1 MARSSSAAELNPI
14 TLRERPGPVLF
25 RKGYMRKETTLRET
39 RFNRDHAP
47 GIARNEQTKTRAT
60 PSRTVSTVPVLA
72 GLAHFIHQISN
83 PLQAVYGAAGLMDQE
98 MAKTHGRE
106 DPFVDQLVQQLKGG
120 VEQLVSL
127 VSSLRSQVECLC
139 SSPPYFKSVNLNS
152 LFDDILQSDAMRCD
166 AGGICV
172 RKFIAPNL
180 PPIQA
185 NEKLLKQALVN
196 VLRNAVEAMPE
207 GGVLSLRAGAC
218 ERSVS
223 FELADTGGGI
233 PADMDVFQPFTTSKP
248 GALGLGLAVTRRI
261 VEIHGGTIA
270 YRSQPGKGT
279 IFCLTFPW
287 VPEASNMS
295 V

>member
-1 MARSSSAAELNPI
+1 
-14 TLRERPGPVLF
+14 
-25 RKGYMRKETTLRET
+25 LRET
-39 RFNRDHAP
+39 KFSGEHAQ
-47 GIARNEQTKTRAT
+47 GIARSDQTKTRAT
-60 PSRTVSTVPVLA
+60 PSLTVSTAPVLV
-72 GLAHFIHQISN
+72 GLAHFIHQINN

-106 DPFVDQLVQQLKGG
+106 DPFVGQMFQQLKGG

-127 VSSLRSQVECLC
+127 VGSLRSQVECLWL
-139 SSPPYFKSVNLNS
+139 STPYSKSVNLNS
-152 LFDDILQSDAMRCD
+152 LIDDILQSEAMRCD
-166 AGGICV
+166 AGGIQV
-172 RKFIAPNL
+172 RKSVAANL

-196 VLRNAVEAMPE
+196 LLRNAVEAMPE
-207 GGVLSLRAGAC
+207 GGVLSVKAGAC

-233 PADMDVFQPFTTSKP
+233 PPGLDVFQPFTTSKP
-248 GALGLGLAVTRRI
+248 GALGLGLAVTQRI
-261 VEIHGGTIA
+261 VEIHRGTIA

-279 IFCLTFPW
+279 TFCLTFPW
-287 VPEASNMS
+287 GPEASKVS